1 MFKQSLTQSLSIY
14 ALLYSLIVA
23 PNLVYASKDGMDWQ
37 PSASETLIRMPA
49 KYIDASIENNFQQS
63 PLASGIHALD
73 AQIQLEVVRMHES
86 YKVVSELADEQPLSE
101 KNIES
106 RHQFLTAKSNYLGL
120 LHEKQQLS
128 ERVLH
133 KKAALYQRVLK
144 KLKKNKAD
152 AGDPVS
158 MALVEKQKSA
168 RVRLQRTT
176 ERVDSLLSQPL
187 TNMGVGVSTAGAVP
201 SSTTPAA
208 YKPSKYQ
215 REYSENLAKVQ
226 QLKQAIQQHS
236 SNENPVLDGQSL
248 DREQYMRY
256 LLSHVD
262 SELALLDQE
271 RLMLGYMAKLVALDA
286 QALEHEISYVEPD
299 GDAMAIKAQMRIAN
313 TAGMFIGN

>member
-1 MFKQSLTQSLSIY
+1 MFKQSLKQSLSIFVFF
-14 ALLYSLIVA
+14 LPLSITPV
-23 PNLVYASKDGMDWQ
+23 LVYASNDGMDWQ
-37 PSASETLIRMPA
+37 PTASETLIRMPA

-63 PLASGIHALD
+63 ALASGIHALD

-86 YKVVSELADEQPLSE
+86 YKVVSEMENEQPVSE
-101 KNIES
+101 TNIES

-133 KKAALYQRVLK
+133 KKSALYQRVLK

-152 AGDPVS
+152 AEDPIS

-168 RVRLQRTT
+168 RERLLRTAGQ
-176 ERVDSLLSQPL
+176 VDSLLSQPL
-187 TNMGVGVSTAGAVP
+187 INMGGGALNN
-201 SSTTPAA
+201 TPPAS

-215 REYSENLAKVQ
+215 REYGENLAKVQ
-226 QLKQAIQQHS
+226 QLKHAIQQHS

-248 DREQYMRY
+248 NREQYIRY

-286 QALEHEISYVEPD
+286 QALEHEIAYVEPD
-299 GDAMAIKAQMRIAN
+299 GEAMAIKEQMRIAN
-313 TAGMFIGN
+313 TTDMFIGI

>member
-1 MFKQSLTQSLSIY
+1 MFKQSLKQSLSIVVFFLPLSITP
-14 ALLYSLIVA
+14 A
-23 PNLVYASKDGMDWQ
+23 LVYASNDGMDWQ
-37 PSASETLIRMPA
+37 PTASETLIRMPA

-63 PLASGIHALD
+63 ALASGIHALD

-86 YKVVSELADEQPLSE
+86 YKVVSEMENEQPVSE
-101 KNIES
+101 ANIES

-133 KKAALYQRVLK
+133 KKSALYQRVLK

-152 AGDPVS
+152 AEDPVS

-168 RVRLQRTT
+168 RARLLRTAGQ
-176 ERVDSLLSQPL
+176 VDSLLSQPL
-187 TNMGVGVSTAGAVP
+187 TNMGGG
-201 SSTTPAA
+201 A

-215 REYSENLAKVQ
+215 REYGANLAKVQ

-248 DREQYMRY
+248 NREQYIRY

-286 QALEHEISYVEPD
+286 QALEHEIAYVEPD
-299 GDAMAIKAQMRIAN
+299 GEAMAIKEQMRIAN
-313 TAGMFIGN
+313 TTDMFIGN

>member
-1 MFKQSLTQSLSIY
+1 MFKQPVSMLI
-14 ALLYSLIVA
+14 LLFPLCLA
-23 PNLVYASKDGMDWQ
+23 PGLASASNGGMDWQ
-37 PSASETLIRMPA
+37 PAASETLIRMPA
-49 KYIDASIENNFQQS
+49 KYIDASIENNFQKS
-63 PLASGIHALD
+63 SLASGIHALE

-86 YKVVSELADEQPLSE
+86 YRVVSEMDNEQPVNE
-101 KNIES
+101 QGIEN
-106 RHQFLTAKSNYLGL
+106 RHQFLTAKPNYLGL

-152 AGDPVS
+152 ANDPVS
-158 MALVEKQKSA
+158 MALVEKQKTA
-168 RVRLQRTT
+168 RARLQRTA

-187 TNMGVGVSTAGAVP
+187 TPLGGGISSSGAVP
-201 SSTTPAA
+201 GSTTPNGH
-208 YKPSKYQ
+208 KPSKYQ
-215 REYSENLAKVQ
+215 REYGENLAKVQ

-236 SNENPVLDGQSL
+236 ANENPVLEGESL
-248 DREQYMRY
+248 NREQYIRY

-286 QALEHEISYVEPD
+286 QALEHEIAYVEPD
-299 GDAMAIKAQMRIAN
+299 GEAMAIKAQMRIAN
-313 TAGMFIGN
+313 TTDMFIGN